1 MHSDTFNGAQSR
13 RSKEQAMSIDLDSP
27 IDLYVKAENSG
38 DVRLLA
44 DCFASDATVR
54 DEGRTYMGLASIQQW
69 KAETKKKYSHTVEP
83 LQVTHRDGK
92 TILKARLA
100 GNFPGSPVTLNFSF
114 VLQGGRIASL
124 EIG

>member
-1 MHSDTFNGAQSR
+1 
-13 RSKEQAMSIDLDSP
+13 MSIDLAPP

-44 DCFASDATVR
+44 DCFSSDATVR
-54 DEGRTYMGLASIQQW
+54 DEEHTYTGLASIQHW

-92 TILKARLA
+92 TILKAKLA

-114 VLQGGRIASL
+114 VLHGGKIASL

>member
-1 MHSDTFNGAQSR
+1 MP
-13 RSKEQAMSIDLDSP
+13 IDLEPP

-38 DVRLLA
+38 EVRLLA

-54 DEGRTYMGLASIQQW
+54 DEGHTYTGLASIQQW

-92 TILKARLA
+92 TILKAKLT

-114 VLQGGRIASL
+114 VLRGERIASL